1 MPIISFSVNDHL
13 KRFLNKLVSKRYYP
27 NQSKVIRDALL
38 RLMSTME
45 ISEIDRDVVI
55 EKIQKD
61 IVGNA
66 MIVIE
71 NDDDLT
77 IKKISKLE
85 TDFKES
91 IVGKSQFLYSK
102 YKTILFVFEGEVD
115 SFHSFIS
122 ELNAIENLKNFRY
135 IIIS

>member
-77 IKKISKLE
+77 IKKISKIE
-85 TDFKES
+85 TDFKEC

>member
-1 MPIISFSVNDHL
+1 MPIISFSINDHL
-13 KRFLNKLVSKRYYP
+13 KKFLNKLVTKKYYP
-27 NQSKVIRDALL
+27 NQSKIIRDALL

-45 ISEIDRDVVI
+45 ISEIERDVEI
-55 EKIQKD
+55 KKIQKN

-71 NDDDLT
+71 HDDDLA

-85 TDFKES
+85 TDFKEC
-91 IVGKSQFLYSK
+91 IAGKSQFLYSK
-102 YKTILFVFEGEVD
+102 YKTILFVFEGEID

>member
-13 KRFLNKLVSKRYYP
+13 KKFLNKLVTKKYYP